1 MTKDKRFVD
10 DGIEDIENQSFTDNL
25 TGKTY
30 WIDHGLDEIVGLL
43 NELND
48 KCEFLEIENESLED
62 GATKYAK
69 LYHKS
74 LKENEQLK
82 QENSIF
88 EGKDAKHY
96 QRWIHQIKKYVE
108 ESNPNFEYNDD
119 FIIKIALSYTL
130 QSLRNNESLKRF
142 QWL

>member
-1 MTKDKRFVD
+1 MTQKRFTD

-30 WIDHGLDEIVGLL
+30 WIDKGLDEIINLL
-43 NELND
+43 NTLND
-48 KCEFLEIENESLED
+48 EN
-62 GATKYAK
+62 KK
-69 LYHKS
+69 
-74 LKENEQLK
+74 LK
-82 QENSIF
+82 QENSVF

-108 ESNPNFEYNDD
+108 EANPNFEYDDD